1 MRARSIKP
9 GFFKNEDIA
18 ECSPFAR
25 LLFPGLWMLADREGK
40 LEYRPKRIKAEV
52 FPFDNVDVAAL
63 VSELE
68 ARGLVKTYFVGGC
81 EYLWII
87 KFADHQRPHQN
98 EQPSTIPNYSNVDEA
113 LVTKV
118 QSTCNQGNKRFAL
131 DTSSLTPSSL
141 TASNLDAF
149 EDKGSS
155 GAADAAPCA
164 RAPKRPDCP
173 YQEILALYHELLP
186 QLPTVQNFTANA
198 KATMRARWNES
209 AETQSLTYWRRVFV
223 TVAAS
228 DFLMGKVK
236 DFRCPGLLW
245 IIGPKNFAKIVNGAY
260 SNHGPRTG
268 SSLTDGNLRA
278 CQDFLESRKVQQ

>member
-1 MRARSIKP
+1 MDSQAHGVRFFFEVLPMKSSFILYADAYDSIRTLTDVKKGQLLDAIFMYQRGEDMPVLDPVVEMAFSFMRRVFERDADKY
-9 GFFKNEDIA
+9 A
-18 ECSPFAR
+18 ERCEKAKMSAKMR
-25 LLFPGLWMLADREGK
+25 WDANAYE
-40 LEYRPKRIKAEV
+40 RIKRNANHA
-52 FPFDNVDVAAL
+52 DNDTVPVPDPDSVPETDPKHLA
-63 VSELE
+63 SED
-68 ARGLVKTYFVGGC
+68 RC
-81 EYLWII
+81 
-87 KFADHQRPHQN
+87 
-98 EQPSTIPNYSNVDEA
+98 
-113 LVTKV
+113 
-118 QSTCNQGNKRFAL
+118 
-131 DTSSLTPSSL
+131 
-141 TASNLDAF
+141 
-149 EDKGSS
+149 SS